1 MAKRRL
7 GQIGALVRERRGGRG
22 VREAAREVGVSSA
35 TLSRI
40 ENGKQPDL
48 GTFEKLCR
56 WLEISPTEFLD
67 VGDAGGSDS
76 EPSSSTKMATVHLRA
91 KREISPQLA
100 QALGEMI
107 MRAQQMFGHEP
118 DRQSEE

>member
-1 MAKRRL
+1 M
-7 GQIGALVRERRGGRG
+7 
-22 VREAAREVGVSSA
+22 REAAREVGVSSA

-56 WLEISPTEFLD
+56 WLEISPLEFLD
-67 VGDAGGSDS
+67 VGDGGGMVR
-76 EPSSSTKMATVHLRA
+76 EPSSVSTATVHLRA
-91 KREISPQLA
+91 KRDISPKLA

-107 MRAQQMFGHEP
+107 MRAQEMYADEP
-118 DRQSEE
+118 EEAREV

>member
-1 MAKRRL
+1 MANRRL
-7 GQIGALVRERRGGRG
+7 GQIGALVRERRGARG

-35 TLSRI
+35 TLLRI

-48 GTFEKLCR
+48 GTFEKRCR

-67 VGDAGGSDS
+67 VGDAGGRDS
-76 EPSSSTKMATVHLRA
+76 EPSSSTTMATVHLRA

>member
-1 MAKRRL
+1 MPKLRL
-7 GQIGALVRERRGGRG
+7 GQIGALVREQRGERG
-22 VREAAREVGVSSA
+22 VREAAREVGVSAA

-56 WLEISPTEFLD
+56 WLKINPNEFLD
-67 VGDAGGSDS
+67 VGNSGVAPT
-76 EPSSSTKMATVHLRA
+76 EQLTAKTATVHLRA
-91 KREISPQLA
+91 KRDISPELA

-107 MRAQQMFGHEP
+107 VRAQDMFGHEL
-118 DRQSEE
+118 DEESEE

>member
-1 MAKRRL
+1 MRA
-7 GQIGALVRERRGGRG
+7 
-22 VREAAREVGVSSA
+22 AAREVGVSAA

-56 WLEISPTEFLD
+56 WLEMSPTEFLD
-67 VGDAGGSDS
+67 VGDAGRNDS

>member
-1 MAKRRL
+1 MRA
-7 GQIGALVRERRGGRG
+7 
-22 VREAAREVGVSSA
+22 AAREVGVSSA

-56 WLEISPTEFLD
+56 WLEMSPTEFLD
-67 VGDAGGSDS
+67 VGDAGRNDS
-76 EPSSSTKMATVHLRA
+76 ESSSSAKMATVHLRA
-91 KREISPQLA
+91 RREISPQLA

-107 MRAQQMFGHEP
+107 MRAQEMFGHEP
-118 DRQSEE
+118 DEERQE

>member
-7 GQIGALVRERRGGRG
+7 GQIGALVRERRGARG

-56 WLEISPTEFLD
+56 WLKINPNEFLD
-67 VGDAGGSDS
+67 VDDAEGAVR
-76 EPSSSTKMATVHLRA
+76 EASSARTATVHLRA
-91 KREISPQLA
+91 KREISSELA

-107 MRAQQMFGHEP
+107 MRAQEMFGHEP

>member
-1 MAKRRL
+1 
-7 GQIGALVRERRGGRG
+7 
-22 VREAAREVGVSSA
+22 
-35 TLSRI
+35 
-40 ENGKQPDL
+40 
-48 GTFEKLCR
+48 
-56 WLEISPTEFLD
+56 
-67 VGDAGGSDS
+67 
-76 EPSSSTKMATVHLRA
+76 MATVNLRA

>member
-1 MAKRRL
+1 MPRLRL
-7 GQIGALVRERRGGRG
+7 GQIGALVRERRGRRG
-22 VREAAREVGVSSA
+22 VREAAKAVGVSSA

-56 WLEISPTEFLD
+56 WLEISPLEFLD
-67 VGDAGGSDS
+67 VGDAGGTAA
-76 EPSSSTKMATVHLRA
+76 EPSYASMATVHLRA

-107 MRAQQMFGHEP
+107 MRAQEMFGHEQ
-118 DRQSEE
+118 DGESEE